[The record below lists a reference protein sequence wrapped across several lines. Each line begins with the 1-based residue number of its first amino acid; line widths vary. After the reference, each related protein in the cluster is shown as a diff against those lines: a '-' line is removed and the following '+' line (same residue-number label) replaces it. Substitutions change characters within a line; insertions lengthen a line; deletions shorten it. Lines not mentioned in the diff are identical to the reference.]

1 MSRLIASLIVLLL
14 FSCSFVIAQE
24 IKVVEPQVI
33 GIIYYFDSANN
44 KLVDLQRETAR
55 VKGKV
60 KALGLGGAKS
70 IAELKGTKSSVR
82 LSANQ
87 PLEFVIQLAN
97 GVDPN
102 RVQLYLF
109 EIKKDKRESILG
121 KETML
126 SSEAGTGRIQ
136 INVMKHGQSSYKIVA
151 AKNLIPGEY
160 AFSVNDSYDAF
171 SFGVD
176 PPQ

>member
-1 MSRLIASLIVLLL
+1 MSRLISFLTVLLL

-24 IKVVEPQVI
+24 IKVVEPQII
-33 GIIYYFDSANN
+33 GVVYYFDSANN
-44 KLVDLQRETAR
+44 KLVDLERQTAK

-60 KALGLGGAKS
+60 KAFGFGGAKS

-82 LSANQ
+82 LIANQ
-87 PLEFVIQLAN
+87 PLEFVLQLAN

-102 RVQLYLF
+102 KVELYIF
-109 EIKKDKRESILG
+109 EIKKDKREAILG
-121 KETML
+121 KATML
-126 SSEAGTGRIQ
+126 SAEAGNGRIQ

-151 AKNLIPGEY
+151 AKNLAPGEY
-160 AFSVNDSYDAF
+160 AFSATESYDVF
-171 SFGVD
+171 CFGVD